1 MLTITHEFSVI
12 ETVLAG
18 PALSGAGGCD
28 WISMFSSFCRCVT
41 ALERLTVFGSA
52 HVAGP
57 EYTVTEADAGPPV
70 GLPAGT
76 GKATGLA
83 KAMAARVVMLVRTER
98 NCMLN

>member
-1 MLTITHEFSVI
+1 MVSSCFRHVATSEGL
-12 ETVLAG
+12 TVL
-18 PALSGAGGCD
+18 
-28 WISMFSSFCRCVT
+28 
-41 ALERLTVFGSA
+41 GSA

-83 KAMAARVVMLVRTER
+83 KAMAAKVAKMVRTGG
-98 NCMLN
+98 NCMLNDLNVLVKAF

>member
-1 MLTITHEFSVI
+1 MVSSGPRHVATSEGL
-12 ETVLAG
+12 TVL
-18 PALSGAGGCD
+18 
-28 WISMFSSFCRCVT
+28 
-41 ALERLTVFGSA
+41 GSA

-83 KAMAARVVMLVRTER
+83 KAMAANVVMMVKTGRK
-98 NCMLN
+98 CMLNDLSVLVKDF